1 MQTSCDAS
9 GENAVLPCRTTSGK
23 QQRPVGTP
31 QKPKRGRK
39 ACCVGR
45 PGRKKQ
51 RPECRVPW
59 RRRHRHWDLDFYG
72 RAVAQEMHRRHW
84 TERDLAA
91 AAAIHHSSIHK
102 IIAGKVTP
110 DLEQDRRLHRAFALK
125 LSTLS
130 FLAYRLRQRAKKGR
144 APPASK

>member
-1 MQTSCDAS
+1 M
-9 GENAVLPCRTTSGK
+9 LPCQTTSGK
-23 QQRPVGTP
+23 QQRPDGTANP
-31 QKPKRGRK
+31 KPKRQRR
-39 ACCVGR
+39 ARCAGR